1 MFVGQCVPLE
11 RTGENVHTHVRC
23 YAEGGPWL
31 CIVFNRWDS
40 GKGRE
45 GGGGGEWGGGGGLR
59 KGVCV
64 CVV

>member
-1 MFVGQCVPLE
+1 MFVGQCVLLE

-23 YAEGGPWL
+23 YAEGGPL
-31 CIVFNRWDS
+31 APYCFQQM
-40 GKGRE
+40 GFRE
-45 GGGGGEWGGGGGLR
+45 GEGGWWWWWWGAGGLR